1 MKYHHPSPASAAPL
15 LVEGCAISTSD
26 SSTETPPLPYGFC
39 SSAFTL
45 GIIIGMLSQMNFLS
59 TRFIVYL
66 FQHVENPLWTSCVYA
81 SVTTAQLLVFLVL
94 LRAIAV
100 NEKRL
105 YDLDRWF
112 GLGSIVGVSFAWII
126 VVNGAEFPILVVI
139 SASLTAFQCLM
150 WWIYTSELLQ
160 EKQEVKQDRAA
171 EYQLFIV

>member
-1 MKYHHPSPASAAPL
+1 
-15 LVEGCAISTSD
+15 
-26 SSTETPPLPYGFC
+26 
-39 SSAFTL
+39 
-45 GIIIGMLSQMNFLS
+45 
-59 TRFIVYL
+59 
-66 FQHVENPLWTSCVYA
+66 
-81 SVTTAQLLVFLVL
+81 